1 MAKSLLFRFKWF
13 YKAILKDVDVDEYSD
28 ITIKFAFG
36 VVSLGMIGHASYTL
50 KTTKYKIIDV
60 KEKYMFTRNGFTE
73 FMIIDEKGNH
83 YNVTNSIWYWKW
95 DSIEDWHKIQTNKE
109 FIIKYYGWRIPVLG
123 LFPNV
128 VMTDQEKMLNY
139 MSSAECRIMES
150 ELNKVSTFTNIFRK

>member
-50 KTTKYKIIDV
+50 KTTKHKIIDV

-109 FIIKYYGWRIPVLG
+109 YP
-123 LFPNV
+123 
-128 VMTDQEKMLNY
+128 
-139 MSSAECRIMES
+139 C
-150 ELNKVSTFTNIFRK
+150 

>member
-1 MAKSLLFRFKWF
+1 MAKSLLFRCRWF
-13 YKAILKDVDVDEYSD
+13 YKEFLKDADEYSD
-28 ITIKFAFG
+28 SSIKLAFG

-50 KTTKYKIIDV
+50 KTTKHKIITV
-60 KEKYMFTRNGFTE
+60 HKKYKFSNNGFTE

-83 YNVTNSIWYWKW
+83 YNVNNSIWYWKW

-128 VMTDQEKMLNY
+128 VMTDQDKMLNY

>member
-1 MAKSLLFRFKWF
+1 
-13 YKAILKDVDVDEYSD
+13 
-28 ITIKFAFG
+28 
-36 VVSLGMIGHASYTL
+36 
-50 KTTKYKIIDV
+50 
-60 KEKYMFTRNGFTE
+60 
-73 FMIIDEKGNH
+73 MIIDEKGNH

-95 DSIEDWHKIQTNKE
+95 NSIEDWHKIQTNKE

-128 VMTDQEKMLNY
+128 VMTDQDKMLNY